1 MIRQATINDL
11 EELCRIE
18 KLCFKKE
25 RYSKSFLLH
34 LLESP
39 NIYSAIFEENKRIVG
54 SVIISFHK
62 NTARI
67 VSIAVTPLYGKKG
80 IGRKLLNSAEEKVQQ
95 LNIKNIV
102 LEVSTENNDAVNFY
116 LSNKYK
122 VDCVIENYYGG
133 GMDAYRMSKTL

>member
-1 MIRQATINDL
+1 MIRKVTIADL
-11 EELCRIE
+11 EELHRIE

-67 VSIAVTPLYGKKG
+67 VSIAVAPLYRKKG
-80 IGRKLLNSAEEKVQQ
+80 IGRKLLNSAEEKAQQ

-122 VDCVIENYYGG
+122 VDCIIENYYGTG
-133 GMDAYRMSKTL
+133 RDAYRMEKEL

>member
-1 MIRQATINDL
+1 MIRKATIQDL
-11 EELCRIE
+11 EDLCRIE
-18 KLCFKKE
+18 KICFKRE
-25 RYSKSFLLH
+25 RYSKEFIFH

-39 NIYSAIFEENKRIVG
+39 DIYSFVFEENKRIVG
-54 SVIISFHK
+54 SVIISFHR

-67 VSIAVTPLYGKKG
+67 ISIAVHPSHRKKRIGKK
-80 IGRKLLNSAEEKVQQ
+80 LLDSAEEKAQQ

-122 VDCVIENYYGG
+122 VDCIIENYYSG
-133 GMDAYRMSKTL
+133 GMDAYRMSKKL

>member
-1 MIRQATINDL
+1 MIRKVTIADL
-11 EELCRIE
+11 EELHRIE

-67 VSIAVTPLYGKKG
+67 VSIAVHPSHRKKRIGKK
-80 IGRKLLNSAEEKVQQ
+80 LLDSAEEKAKQS
-95 LNIKNIV
+95 NIRSIV
-102 LEVSTENNDAVNFY
+102 LEVSTENRDAVKFY
-116 LSNKYK
+116 LSNRYK
-122 VDCVIENYYGG
+122 IDGLIKDYYGTG
-133 GMDAYRMSKTL
+133 KDAWRMSKKL

>member
-1 MIRQATINDL
+1 MIRKVTIADL
-11 EELCRIE
+11 EELHRIE

-67 VSIAVTPLYGKKG
+67 VSIAVAPLYRKKG
-80 IGRKLLNSAEEKVQQ
+80 IGRKLLNSAEEKAQQ

-122 VDCVIENYYGG
+122 VDCIIENYYSG
-133 GMDAYRMSKTL
+133 GMDAYRMSKKL